1 MQIKADILLRHHLA
15 YASAHP
21 DEYKQ
26 FKTISDHILYY
37 FRSELGMSKSEAKR
51 VLEAFASTTVHF
63 KDMQLYDNPNKYLRK
78 PATPMNFAVYAVFVQ
93 GYLAER

>member
-1 MQIKADILLRHHLA
+1 MRIRADILLRHHLS

-37 FRSELGMSKSEAKR
+37 FRTELGMSKSEAKR
-51 VLEAFASTTVHF
+51 VLEAFSSTTVHF
-63 KDMQLYDNPNKYLRK
+63 KDIQMVDYPNNYLRK
-78 PATPMNFAVYAVFVQ
+78 PATTMNFAVYAVFVQ
-93 GYLAER
+93 GYLAEQ